1 MKHRLKRFLLHIA
14 SKSPARIRIPIY
26 KHYGICTYHTIGENI
41 FIDKPDQLKVGQ
53 RVFIN
58 HDVQFTFGY
67 SKDTIIALGDDTF
80 IAPNVH
86 FYCVSHNVG
95 GPNKRAGDNIYA
107 SIIIGK
113 GCWICAD
120 AILLPGSSV
129 GDGSIVGAGSVV
141 NCTIPPNELWCGNP
155 ARCIRKL

>member
-67 SKDTIIALGDDTF
+67 SKDTIIAQVDTF
-80 IAPNVH
+80 GGLRASLNDRFVNIDVEVRSDRKTIIDYNILDSISVIQVQKQH
-86 FYCVSHNVG
+86 SILFGLFKWKSVEETRVVSHN
-95 GPNKRAGDNIYA
+95 PKTR
-107 SIIIGK
+107 
-113 GCWICAD
+113 
-120 AILLPGSSV
+120 
-129 GDGSIVGAGSVV
+129 IVGLE
-141 NCTIPPNELWCGNP
+141 TINIV
-155 ARCIRKL
+155 R